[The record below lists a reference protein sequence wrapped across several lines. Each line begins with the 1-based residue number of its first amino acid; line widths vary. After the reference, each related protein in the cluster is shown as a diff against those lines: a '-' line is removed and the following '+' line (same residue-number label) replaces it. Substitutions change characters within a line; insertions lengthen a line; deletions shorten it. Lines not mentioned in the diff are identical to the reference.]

1 MIKGRNAMKGGMDR
15 RMIYGNKNF
24 TERVKRIYEIEGL
37 IKPKGR
43 PIISLYCSG
52 IISAL

>member
-1 MIKGRNAMKGGMDR
+1 MKGEMDR

-24 TERVKRIYEIEGL
+24 IEEIKRKHKIEEL

-43 PIISLYCSG
+43 PKNGGKEEKQNRPL
-52 IISAL
+52 LLL